1 MAKLSL
7 HFKPNALIV
16 EENSLIIRHERI
28 EPHRLHENKFKNPKQ
43 KKKKNKKQKIGTCY
57 LPLSSDTGVLSAI
70 ADI

>member
-43 KKKKNKKQKIGTCY
+43 KKKKKTKNKKLAHVISPYPPT
-57 LPLSSDTGVLSAI
+57 LAS
-70 ADI
+70 